1 MNAKTLI
8 ASISLAL
15 VGVASH
21 ASEATQFVNE
31 PSTLSRT
38 EVRAELAR
46 AIARGELEQRG
57 ESYGSVAAH
66 NLNRA
71 APLSRAAVIAEL
83 QQARADGS
91 LDGPSDTYGS
101 FRAGDFVSTL
111 TRAEVRAQV
120 RSGGLSRG
128 ERNHDVGG

>member
-31 PSTLSRT
+31 PSTLSRA

-46 AIARGELEQRG
+46 AIAGGELAQRG

-66 NLNRA
+66 TLNHTST
-71 APLSRAAVIAEL
+71 LSRAGAIAEL

-91 LDGPSDTYGS
+91 LDGPSDAYGS
-101 FRAGDFVSTL
+101 FRPGDFTSTL

-120 RSGGLSRG
+120 RNDGLSRG
-128 ERNHDVGG
+128 DRSNDVGG